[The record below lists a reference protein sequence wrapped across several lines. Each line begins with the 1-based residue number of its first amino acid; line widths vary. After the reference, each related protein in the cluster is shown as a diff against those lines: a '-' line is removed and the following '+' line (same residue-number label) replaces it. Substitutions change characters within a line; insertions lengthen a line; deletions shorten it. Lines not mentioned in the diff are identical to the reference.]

1 VTVAIPIRRI
11 VRACAMLGVPLLAM
25 LASSSSALADPAPP
39 VDVSANVLDRP
50 VSDLAILDEPGS
62 GATPLLVVLD
72 QGTPAAASAR
82 ISVLRRDDAWV
93 PIAATDID
101 LGAVGLDARWL
112 IGLGDG
118 RFALIASS
126 PRTATGTGS
135 AVVVAFD
142 VRTGKGGVSIDE
154 VDRQGFDRAIEDAGA
169 ADVDGFGSAELVLG
183 MRPLYDLSGS
193 CGASSLLVV
202 DGSIAGIRRSIDLPG
217 RLAAG
222 VLGRFDRQAGEDLLV
237 YSSADCPPGGTIDA
251 HFMLVRLSDGTLSR
265 AIPDTLHLDPAEY
278 PIPIRLDTDGSAPDE
293 VIAMGDRGLSVF
305 DPSDSWRAMQVAG
318 IGSVPL
324 VAGPTA
330 HPGLPGIRLALL
342 DSAGRGAL
350 VAGRIRRDRAGTLV
364 WEGRSE
370 LPSGDFEASRWTIL
384 AVSIQQAATTEE
396 PSNAWLG
403 DAVDAGCPDVVLPGA
418 ILPCGTDELRS
429 GAAWLATRPVA
440 VMTIQGERTLLVAAG
455 LGWDPVRGLPPG
467 PTPWASRPDGW
478 WRHGPSAP
486 FALGE
491 IPTSDLASSFE
502 GGATSAAIIGS
513 TTASDGSTKLAASA
527 GARLFVSISPL
538 AVYQTGFP
546 AAASAFEAL
555 TARPAA
561 GGRSEV
567 VRMPVS
573 SVRATGSIQEGALPS
588 LMLGDISLP
597 DGQPAD
603 RWATQLVPL
612 NDWGEWGQP
621 VAQAIVRDAVGPTIA
636 VEEPFTS
643 MIWPFQT
650 RLTAQTEP
658 GSTVQVD
665 GIGDVAVDQRGAFA
679 IDTELAPWP
688 QMIRVTATDRVG
700 NVTIGE
706 FSIVGGVDYRWFPWP
721 GIAAASLL
729 VVVAAR
735 GLFGGRRDRAVT
747 SGSANRSSVAVD
759 DGSTPEI
766 EELPPGSGLARG

>member
-1 VTVAIPIRRI
+1 
-11 VRACAMLGVPLLAM
+11 MLGVPLLAM
-25 LASSSSALADPAPP
+25 LAASTSALADPAPSP
-39 VDVSANVLDRP
+39 DVSADVLDRP
-50 VSDLAILDEPGS
+50 VADLAILDQPGS
-62 GATPLLVVLD
+62 DTTPLLVVLD
-72 QGTPAAASAR
+72 EGTPASSKAR
-82 ISVLRRDDAWV
+82 ISVLRRDDSWA

-118 RFALIASS
+118 RFALIASA

-142 VRTGKGGVSIDE
+142 IRSGDGAVSIDE

-193 CGASSLLVV
+193 CGASSLFVV
-202 DGSIAGIRRSIDLPG
+202 DGSLAGIRRRIDLPG
-217 RLAAG
+217 RLATG
-222 VLGRFDRQAGEDLLV
+222 VLGRFDGHAGDDLLV
-237 YSSADCPPGGTIDA
+237 YSSADCPPGGTVEA

-265 AIPDTLHLDPAEY
+265 VIPDILHLDPGEY
-278 PIPIRLDTDGSAPDE
+278 PTPIRLDTDGSEPDE
-293 VIAMGDRGLSVF
+293 VVAMGDRGLSVF

-324 VAGPTA
+324 VAGQTA
-330 HPGLPGIRLALL
+330 HPGLPGIRVALL
-342 DSAGRGAL
+342 DSAGDGAL
-350 VAGRIRRDRAGTLV
+350 VAARIRRDRDGSLV

-370 LPSGDFEASRWTIL
+370 LPSSQFEASRWTIL

-396 PSNAWLG
+396 PSNAWIG
-403 DAVDAGCPDVVLPGA
+403 DAVDTGCPDLVLPGA

-429 GAAWLATRPVA
+429 GAAWLATRPVTA
-440 VMTIQGERTLLVAAG
+440 MTIQGGRTLIVAAG
-455 LGWDPVRGLPPG
+455 LGWDPVRGLPPA
-467 PTPWASRPDGW
+467 PTPWASGPDGW
-478 WRHGPSAP
+478 WRHGPSTP
-486 FALGE
+486 FALAE
-491 IPTSDLASSFE
+491 IPTSGLAPFVE
-502 GGATSAAIIGS
+502 GASTSAAIIGS

-538 AVYQTGFP
+538 AGYQTSSP
-546 AAASAFEAL
+546 AAGSAFEAL
-555 TARPAA
+555 NTGPAA

-567 VRMPVS
+567 VRMPAS

-588 LMLGDISLP
+588 LMLGDVRLPP

-612 NDWGEWGQP
+612 NDWGEWGHP
-621 VAQAIVRDAVGPTIA
+621 VAQTIVRDPVGPTIA

-650 RLTAQTEP
+650 RLTGQSEP

-679 IDTELAPWP
+679 IDTQLAPWP
-688 QMIRVTATDRVG
+688 QVIRVTATDRAG
-700 NVTIGE
+700 NETIGE
-706 FSIVGGVDYRWFPWP
+706 FSIVGGIDYRRFPWP

-729 VVVAAR
+729 VLVAAR
-735 GLFGGRRDRAVT
+735 GLFGGRRDRAVRRAST
-747 SGSANRSSVAVD
+747 NRSSVALD